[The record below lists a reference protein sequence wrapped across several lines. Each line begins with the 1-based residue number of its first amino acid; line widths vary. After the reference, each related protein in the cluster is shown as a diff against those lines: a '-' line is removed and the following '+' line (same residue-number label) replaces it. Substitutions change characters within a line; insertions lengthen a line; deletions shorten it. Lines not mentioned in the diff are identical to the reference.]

1 MEKVCKKLWEVEL
14 KLDELKD
21 AFVGS
26 EFSQDEAREYAS
38 LFADLETSFSKI
50 IVFIAKKKGIT
61 HLPAVLTGE
70 DVMKILLLE
79 PQEARKV
86 FAEEYMSWMMK
97 QKRKKNSP

>member
-50 IVFIAKKKGIT
+50 IVFIAKKKRHYSPTGSFNGGGCDENSSLGTARSEKGFCRGIY
-61 HLPAVLTGE
+61 VL
-70 DVMKILLLE
+70 DD
-79 PQEARKV
+79 EAK
-86 FAEEYMSWMMK
+86 A
-97 QKRKKNSP
+97 KKE